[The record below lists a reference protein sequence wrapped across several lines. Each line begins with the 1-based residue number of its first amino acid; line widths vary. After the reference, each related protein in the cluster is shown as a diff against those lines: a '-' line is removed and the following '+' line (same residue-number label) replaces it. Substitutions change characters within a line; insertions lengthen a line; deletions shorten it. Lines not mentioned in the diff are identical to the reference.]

1 MFNNNIKKKV
11 NTMKKNYI
19 FLKLILICL
28 TANDINCS
36 DILESLKEILKAEQQ
51 FLESITEELAQVNST
66 SNEKI
71 AHIKSVDISEDE
83 NNLNIVIA
91 IPQELNNE
99 EALNNLSIE
108 AGKKNLE
115 GKLEN
120 KDNSLYFSIYNNLL
134 FSISKTITKKS
145 SEEKSNKS
153 SVSSS
158 SNTIT
163 LSSKVETNDAKAELV
178 DGKLIITLVKIKP
191 AANPNGLKKI
201 NIKR

>member
-1 MFNNNIKKKV
+1 
-11 NTMKKNYI
+11 MKKNSI
-19 FLKLILICL
+19 FFKLILICL
-28 TANDINCS
+28 TANNIYCG
-36 DILESLKEILKAEQQ
+36 DILSSLKEILKEQQQ
-51 FLESITEELAQVNST
+51 FLESITEELAQVNTT
-66 SNEKI
+66 SQDKT
-71 AHIKSVDISEDE
+71 AQIKSVDITEDD

-99 EALNNLSIE
+99 ETLNNLSIE

-145 SEEKSNKS
+145 TEEKSSKS

-158 SNTIT
+158 SNTLT
-163 LSSKVETNDAKAELV
+163 LPSRVETNDAKAELV
-178 DGKLIITLVKIKP
+178 DGKLTITLVKIKP
-191 AANPNGLKKI
+191 TTNPNGLKKI
-201 NIKR
+201 TVKR

>member
-1 MFNNNIKKKV
+1 
-11 NTMKKNYI
+11 MKKNTI
-19 FLKLILICL
+19 FLKLSLICL
-28 TANDINCS
+28 TATKIYSC

-51 FLESITEELAQVNST
+51 FLENITQELAQVNTT
-66 SNEKI
+66 SQDKTSQ
-71 AHIKSVDISEDE
+71 IKSVDITEDD
-83 NNLNIVIA
+83 NNLNIIIA

-134 FSISKTITKKS
+134 FSVSKTITKKS
-145 SEEKSNKS
+145 AEEKSSKS

-158 SNTIT
+158 SNTVT
-163 LSSKVETNDAKAELV
+163 LPSRVETNDAKAELV
-178 DGKLIITLVKIKP
+178 DGKLTITLSKIKP
-191 AANPNGLKKI
+191 AENPNGLKKI
-201 NIKR
+201 TVKR

>member
-1 MFNNNIKKKV
+1 MKT
-11 NTMKKNYI
+11 NTI
-19 FLKLILICL
+19 FLKLSLICL
-28 TANDINCS
+28 TANNIYSC

-51 FLESITEELAQVNST
+51 FLENITQELAQVNTT
-66 SNEKI
+66 SQDKL
-71 AHIKSVDISEDE
+71 AQIKAVDITEDE
-83 NNLNIVIA
+83 NNLKIVIA

-145 SEEKSNKS
+145 TEEKSSKS

-158 SNTIT
+158 SNTLT
-163 LSSKVETNDAKAELV
+163 LPSRVETNDAKAELV
-178 DGKLIITLVKIKP
+178 DGKLTINLVKIKP
-191 AANPNGLKKI
+191 AENPNGLKKI

>member
-1 MFNNNIKKKV
+1 
-11 NTMKKNYI
+11 MKKNSI
-19 FLKLILICL
+19 FFKLILICL
-28 TANDINCS
+28 TANNIYS
-36 DILESLKEILKAEQQ
+36 GDILSSLKEILKEQQQ
-51 FLESITEELAQVNST
+51 FLESITEELAQVNTT
-66 SNEKI
+66 SQDK
-71 AHIKSVDISEDE
+71 AAQIKSVDITEDD

-99 EALNNLSIE
+99 ETLNNLSIE

-145 SEEKSNKS
+145 TEEKSSKS

-158 SNTIT
+158 SNTLT
-163 LSSKVETNDAKAELV
+163 LPSRVETNDAKAELV
-178 DGKLIITLVKIKP
+178 DGKLTITLVKMKP
-191 AANPNGLKKI
+191 TTNPNGLKKI
-201 NIKR
+201 TVKR